1 MPSGKASRQ
10 RRQATAPPP
19 VRSKGSPK
27 RGSGRS
33 GQRQASPRV
42 LIGAGIAVVVIAV
55 GIGIAVA
62 LSGGSSSPPLKDVPA
77 VGSIADG
84 LPGSAAVESMFKGIP
99 QAGTMLGDPSAPV
112 TMEEFIDP
120 QCPYCQEF
128 ETQVLPSLVKDYV
141 RAGKLKIEMQPWAF
155 IGPDSVTGQ
164 AAELAA
170 AKQNR
175 VFNFAEV
182 LYDNQRTENTGW
194 LNTSMIEAAAASVPG
209 LKVKTLLSER
219 SSSAVKAEQQTVDN
233 LALARNITGTP
244 TLFVGKTGTSGTEV
258 QMSSA
263 TDGAAVVA
271 AIKAAAQPTP

>member
-1 MPSGKASRQ
+1 
-10 RRQATAPPP
+10 
-19 VRSKGSPK
+19 
-27 RGSGRS
+27 
-33 GQRQASPRV
+33 V

-170 AKQNR
+170 AQQDK
-175 VFNFAEV
+175 VFNYAEL
-182 LYDNQRTENTGW
+182 LYDNQREENTGW
-194 LNTSMIEAAAASVPG
+194 LNASMVAAVAESIPG
-209 LKVKTLLSER
+209 LRVHQLLSQR
-219 SSSAVKAEQQTVDN
+219 SSSTVKAAQNKVD
-233 LALARNITGTP
+233 ALAITLKISGTP
-244 TLFVGKTGTSGTEV
+244 TLFVGKSGIQGTEV
-258 QMSSA
+258 ALSSA
-263 TDGAAVVA
+263 TDEAAVVA
-271 AIKAAAQPTP
+271 AIKSAGG